1 MNQINGY
8 PPQRSISFL
17 PLLLIGLSFV
27 GGYFFHQYQVS
38 GEIFSNPI
46 DLIQSS
52 SNQAKEPAGFDKF
65 WQVWDLIQKRY
76 LDSKSITEKSMV
88 DGAISGL
95 VASLGDPYTSYFTTE
110 ENTNFK
116 DGLEGLYEGIGA
128 QLGFKDNQLA
138 IIAPMDDTPA
148 LKAGIRAGDFIVAVD
163 DESTTGWS
171 VEQAVNKI
179 RGKAGTTVTL
189 TIVRG
194 SFEPIKISIER
205 QQIQIPAVR
214 LTWRDGNIAQIR
226 VLRFGSD
233 TNAEWD
239 KVVGEIASKNA
250 TGIVLDVRNNPGGL
264 LDAAIHLGSE
274 FFDSGVIVKRQSV
287 DETIELDVDH
297 RCRFCS
303 IKTVVLINE
312 GSASASEILAGAL
325 QARGR
330 AKLIGV
336 TSFGKGTVQEAV
348 DLSEGAAVHITTAKW
363 LLPIDQNIHK
373 VGLTPDYEVKIDD
386 TMVTGPYDDS
396 VIDPQLQK
404 ALEVIRQ

>member
-8 PPQRSISFL
+8 PPRRSISFL
-17 PLLLIGLSFV
+17 PLVLIGLSFV
-27 GGYFFHQYQVS
+27 GGFLFHQYQVS
-38 GEIFSNPI
+38 GEIFGNPVN
-46 DLIQSS
+46 LIQSTN
-52 SNQAKEPAGFDKF
+52 NQSKEPEGFSKF
-65 WQVWDLIQKRY
+65 WQVWDLIEKRY
-76 LDSKSITEKSMV
+76 LDSDSITEKTMI

-95 VASLGDPYTSYFTTE
+95 VSSLGDPYTSYFTTE

-138 IIAPMDDTPA
+138 IIAPMDDSPA

-163 DESTTGWS
+163 DESSTGWS

-194 SFEPIKISIER
+194 MTEPVKISIER

-214 LTWRDGNIAQIR
+214 LTWRDGNVAQIR

-239 KVVGEIASKNA
+239 KVVGEIVNQKA
-250 TGIVLDVRNNPGGL
+250 TGIILDVRNNPGGL

-274 FFDSGVIVKRQSV
+274 FFDSGVIVKRQTV
-287 DETIELDVDH
+287 DETIELNVDH
-297 RCRFCS
+297 RCRLCAV
-303 IKTVVLINE
+303 KTVVLINE

-363 LLPIDQNIHK
+363 LLPNDQNIHK
-373 VGLTPDYEVKIDD
+373 AGLTPDYEVKIDD
-386 TMVTGPYDDS
+386 TMVTGPYDDNL
-396 VIDPQLQK
+396 IDPQLQK
-404 ALEVIRQ
+404 ALEVISQ